1 MQLRE
6 PPFWETKNLIALAL
20 WPVSLIY
27 GGILHLRAMAY
38 ALNLIKSQEIPIPI
52 IFVGNIRVGGTGKTP
67 IVIALAKA
75 LHARGFRPG
84 IISRGYLAKNTNPGS
99 SRDSR
104 QVLPSDLAQ
113 EVGDEPLLI
122 AQHLSPLNIPMW
134 TGQQRSSCAQSLI
147 EHHPNCNLL
156 ISDDGLQHL
165 ALRRNPV
172 RKGGRDIEIVVRDT
186 RGEGNGFLMP
196 AGPLRDFPNRPRD
209 ITLNL
214 RNLNENNALK
224 QLPTPNHFLEEQ
236 TAAPIPSI
244 TDIKTISDSTNP
256 SFEIQCVQGQAYQLI
271 NPKNQQDLRAMVNQ
285 PVLAFA
291 GIAHPEKFF
300 DQLRQIGLSITPH
313 PLPDHFDFSTNPFD
327 KYPVDDFPLILI
339 TEKDAVKCQHLTDA
353 RIWVVPLTAK
363 IPDAVIAWICQ
374 FLPHY
379 LPQ

>member
-1 MQLRE
+1 MQLRA

-20 WPVSLIY
+20 WPLSLLY

-38 ALNLIKSQEIPIPI
+38 ALHLIKSQEIPIPI

-75 LHARGFRPG
+75 LHAKGFRPG
-84 IISRGYLAKNTNPGS
+84 IISRGYLAKNTNRDS
-99 SRDSR
+99 SRNSR

-122 AQHLSPLNIPMW
+122 AQQLSTLHIPIW

-147 EHHPNCNLL
+147 EHHPGCNLL

-165 ALRRNPV
+165 ALGRNPV
-172 RKGGRDIEIVVRDT
+172 RNGGRDIEIVVRDA
-186 RGEGNGFLMP
+186 RGEGNGFLLP

-214 RNLNENNALK
+214 RNMNENAALN
-224 QLPTPNHFLEEQ
+224 QLPTLNHFPEEQ
-236 TAAPIPSI
+236 TAAPIPSSM
-244 TDIKTISDSTNP
+244 DIQTISDSTNA
-256 SFEIQCVQGQAYQLI
+256 SFEIQCVQGQAYQLM
-271 NPKNQQDLRAMVNQ
+271 NPKKQQDLRAMINQ
-285 PVLAFA
+285 PVLASA

-339 TEKDAVKCQHLTDA
+339 TEKDAVKCQNLTDS

-363 IPDAVIAWICQ
+363 IPDSVIAWICQ
-374 FLPHY
+374 FLPHH
-379 LPQ
+379 LPH

>member
-1 MQLRE
+1 
-6 PPFWETKNLIALAL
+6 
-20 WPVSLIY
+20 
-27 GGILHLRAMAY
+27 
-38 ALNLIKSQEIPIPI
+38 
-52 IFVGNIRVGGTGKTP
+52 
-67 IVIALAKA
+67 
-75 LHARGFRPG
+75 
-84 IISRGYLAKNTNPGS
+84 
-99 SRDSR
+99 
-104 QVLPSDLAQ
+104 
-113 EVGDEPLLI
+113 
-122 AQHLSPLNIPMW
+122 MW

-186 RGEGNGFLMP
+186 RGEGNGFLLP

-214 RNLNENNALK
+214 KNINANDALNQHPK
-224 QLPTPNHFLEEQ
+224 PNYFPEEE
-236 TAAPIPSI
+236 TATPIPSSQNTQI
-244 TDIKTISDSTNP
+244 ISDRTNP

-271 NPKNQQDLRAMVNQ
+271 NPQKQQDLRAMINQ
-285 PVLAFA
+285 PVLALA

-313 PLPDHFDFSTNPFD
+313 PLPDHFDFSTNPFEQF
-327 KYPVDDFPLILI
+327 PVAQFPLMLI

-363 IPDAVIAWICQ
+363 IPDSVIAWICQ

>member
-1 MQLRE
+1 MQLRA

-27 GGILHLRAMAY
+27 GGILYLRAMAY
-38 ALNLIKSQEIPIPI
+38 ALNLIKSHEVPIPI

-84 IISRGYLAKNTNPGS
+84 IISRGYLAKNVNPGS
-99 SRDSR
+99 CRDSR
-104 QVLPSDLAQ
+104 QVLPINLAQ

-122 AQHLSPLNIPMW
+122 AQQLSSLHIPIW

-147 EHHPNCNLL
+147 EHHPGCNIL

-165 ALRRNPV
+165 ALGRNPV

-214 RNLNENNALK
+214 RNLNENDTVN
-224 QLPTPNHFLEEQ
+224 QLLTPNYFPEEQ
-236 TAAPIPSI
+236 TGGPIPSSKNI
-244 TDIKTISDSTNP
+244 QAISARTNP

-271 NPKNQQDLRAMVNQ
+271 NPKNQQDLREMVNQ
-285 PVLAFA
+285 PVLALA

-300 DQLRQIGLSITPH
+300 HQLQQIGLLITTH
-313 PLPDHFDFSTNPFD
+313 PMPDHFDFSTNPFEQ
-327 KYPVDDFPLILI
+327 YPVADFPLILI
-339 TEKDAVKCQHLTDA
+339 TEKDAVKCHNLTDP
-353 RIWVVPLTAK
+353 RIWVVPLTPK
-363 IPDAVIAWICQ
+363 IPDPVIAWICQ
-374 FLPHY
+374 FLP
-379 LPQ
+379 Q

>member
-1 MQLRE
+1 MQLRA
-6 PPFWETKNLIALAL
+6 PPFWETKNLITLAL

-27 GGILHLRAMAY
+27 SGILHLREMAY
-38 ALNLIKSQEIPIPI
+38 ALHLLKSHEVPVPI

-67 IVIALAKA
+67 TVIALAKA

-84 IISRGYLAKNTNPGS
+84 IISRGYLAKNTNPDP
-99 SRDSR
+99 SRNSR
-104 QVLPSDLAQ
+104 QVLPSDSAQ

-122 AQHLSPLNIPMW
+122 AQHLSPLHIPIW

-172 RKGGRDIEIVVRDT
+172 RKGGRDIEIVIRDA
-186 RGEGNGFLMP
+186 RGEGNGFLLP

-214 RNLNENNALK
+214 RNLNENAALN
-224 QLPTPNHFLEEQ
+224 QLPTPNYFPEEQ
-236 TAAPIPSI
+236 TAAPIPSSMNI
-244 TDIKTISDSTNP
+244 QTISDSTSP
-256 SFEIQCVQGQAYQLI
+256 SFEIQCVQGRAYQLI

-285 PVLAFA
+285 PVLALA

-339 TEKDAVKCQHLTDA
+339 TEKDAVKCQNLTDS

-363 IPDAVIAWICQ
+363 IPELVIAWICQ
-374 FLPHY
+374 FLPHH
-379 LPQ
+379 LPH

>member
-1 MQLRE
+1 MQLRA

-20 WPVSLIY
+20 WPVSLIF
-27 GGILHLRAMAY
+27 GAILRLRGVAY
-38 ALNLIKSQEIPIPI
+38 ARHLLKSQEMPIPI

-75 LHARGFRPG
+75 LHAKGFHPG
-84 IISRGYLAKNTNPGS
+84 IISRGYLAKNMNPGS

-104 QVLPSDLAQ
+104 QVLPSDAAQ

-134 TGQQRSSCAQSLI
+134 TGQQRASCAKSLI

-165 ALRRNPV
+165 ALGRNPV
-172 RKGGRDIEIVVRDT
+172 RNGGRDIEIVVRDA
-186 RGEGNGFLMP
+186 RGEGNGFLLP
-196 AGPLRDFPNRPRD
+196 AGPLRDFPDRPRD

-214 RNLNENNALK
+214 RNMNENNVLK
-224 QLPTPNHFLEEQ
+224 QLRTPNHFPEEQ
-236 TAAPIPSI
+236 TAAPIPSSQNI
-244 TDIKTISDSTNP
+244 QVISDHTNP

-271 NPKNQQDLRAMVNQ
+271 NPQKQQDLRAMVNQ
-285 PVLAFA
+285 PVLALA

-300 DQLRQIGLSITPH
+300 HQLQQIGLSITTH
-313 PLPDHFDFSTNPFD
+313 PLPDHFDFSSNPFEQF
-327 KYPVDDFPLILI
+327 PVAQFPLMLI
-339 TEKDAVKCQHLTDA
+339 TEKDAVKCLHLTDV
-353 RIWVVPLTAK
+353 RIWVVSLTAK
-363 IPDAVIAWICQ
+363 IPDSVIAWICQ

>member
-1 MQLRE
+1 MQLRA

-20 WPVSLIY
+20 WPVSLFY

-75 LHARGFRPG
+75 MHARGFRPG
-84 IISRGYLAKNTNPGS
+84 IISRGYLAKNTNPDS
-99 SRDSR
+99 SRNSR
-104 QVLPSDLAQ
+104 QVLPSDSAQ

-122 AQHLSPLNIPMW
+122 TQHLSPLHIPIW
-134 TGQQRSSCAQSLI
+134 IGQQRSNCAQALI

-172 RKGGRDIEIVVRDT
+172 RKGGRDIEIVVRDA
-186 RGEGNGFLMP
+186 RGEGNGFLLP

-214 RNLNENNALK
+214 RSLNENDALK
-224 QLPTPNHFLEEQ
+224 QLPMPSHFPKEQ
-236 TAAPIPSI
+236 TAAPIPSSQNI
-244 TDIKTISDSTNP
+244 QVISDRTNP

-271 NPKNQQDLRAMVNQ
+271 NPKNQQDLRSMVNQ
-285 PVLAFA
+285 PVLALA

-300 DQLRQIGLSITPH
+300 DQLRHIGLSITTH
-313 PLPDHFDFSTNPFD
+313 PLPDHFDFSSNPFEQ
-327 KYPVDDFPLILI
+327 YPVAKFPLILI
-339 TEKDAVKCQHLTDA
+339 TEKDAVKCQNLTDQ

-363 IPDAVIAWICQ
+363 IHDPVIAWICR
-374 FLPHY
+374 FLP
-379 LPQ
+379 Q

>member
-1 MQLRE
+1 MQLRA

-27 GGILHLRAMAY
+27 GAILRLRGVAY
-38 ALNLIKSQEIPIPI
+38 ALHLLKSQEIPIPI
-52 IFVGNIRVGGTGKTP
+52 IFVGNIRIGGTGKTP

-84 IISRGYLAKNTNPGS
+84 IISRGYLAKNVNPGS
-99 SRDSR
+99 YRDSR

-122 AQHLSPLNIPMW
+122 AQQLSPLHIPIW

-147 EHHPNCNLL
+147 EHHPGCNLL

-172 RKGGRDIEIVVRDT
+172 RKGGRDIEIVIHDA
-186 RGEGNGFLMP
+186 RGEGNGFLLP

-209 ITLNL
+209 ITFNL
-214 RNLNENNALK
+214 RNLNENDALK
-224 QLPTPNHFLEEQ
+224 QLPTPNHFPEEQ
-236 TAAPIPSI
+236 TASPIPSSM
-244 TDIKTISDSTNP
+244 DIQTISDSTNP

-271 NPKNQQDLRAMVNQ
+271 NPKNQQDLREMVNQ
-285 PVLAFA
+285 PVLALA

-300 DQLRQIGLSITPH
+300 HQLKQVGLSITTH
-313 PLPDHFDFSTNPFD
+313 PLPDHFDFSSNPFD
-327 KYPVDDFPLILI
+327 KYSVDDFPLILI
-339 TEKDAVKCQHLTDA
+339 TEKDAVKCKSLTDP

-363 IPDAVIAWICQ
+363 IPDPVIAWICQ
-374 FLPHY
+374 FLPHHLHY
-379 LPQ
+379 